1 MTARTAAALSSAAL
15 VLVVS
20 GCTSF
25 YEIPIET
32 PIQPKMDVT
41 PFQRVFI
48 AGFIAGGSEDVDA
61 NLETV
66 RLLRSQLR
74 SKSPLR
80 VIEADVLPL
89 VDLAREQA
97 APEGGAVP
105 SLPAQGPPQA
115 PAPPTGER
123 APAGGT
129 ADSAA
134 PAEPTA
140 GGAAG
145 EPAPAPGSATGG
157 SAPAASAPSG
167 GASAGAATQRTAR
180 SASSGQDRAAADPQQ
195 TGRIRDE
202 KDLEPLEGIFANV
215 DYWKKLGEEYQNP
228 LIVTGT
234 VLFTPHARSGFVQ
247 REQEYYDSFGRR
259 RVVPVRTYMERK
271 GFILRPKFIFIDG
284 RTGTTIYSE
293 SFREEVLYSPQQ
305 STPALSSY
313 FELMDRLIP
322 SFLSTLSTQKIKGS
336 RILLK

>member
-1 MTARTAAALSSAAL
+1 MTARTAAALGSAAL
-15 VLVVS
+15 VLVAS
-20 GCTSF
+20 ACTSF
-25 YEIPIET
+25 YEVPIET

-74 SKSPLR
+74 SKSSLR
-80 VIEADVLPL
+80 VIDADVLPL
-89 VDLAREQA
+89 VDLAREQVRPDA
-97 APEGGAVP
+97 PPAPE
-105 SLPAQGPPQA
+105 
-115 PAPPTGER
+115 APP
-123 APAGGT
+123 
-129 ADSAA
+129 
-134 PAEPTA
+134 AEATN
-140 GGAAG
+140 AAG
-145 EPAPAPGSATGG
+145 SEAA
-157 SAPAASAPSG
+157 APAASTDGRAP
-167 GASAGAATQRTAR
+167 
-180 SASSGQDRAAADPQQ
+180 ADPQQ
-195 TGRIRDE
+195 DARIKDE

-234 VLFTPHARSGFVQ
+234 VLFSPHARSGFVQ

-305 STPALSSY
+305 NTPALSSY

-322 SFLSTLSTQKIKGS
+322 SFLSTLSTQKVKGS

>member
-89 VDLAREQA
+89 VELAREQA

-105 SLPAQGPPQA
+105 SLPPQA
-115 PAPPTGER
+115 PAAPTGER
-123 APAGGT
+123 APAAGT
-129 ADSAA
+129 DSAA
-134 PAEPTA
+134 PAERAA

-145 EPAPAPGSATGG
+145 EPAPAPGSAPAGL
-157 SAPAASAPSG
+157 APAAGAP
-167 GASAGAATQRTAR
+167 AGAAAQRPARTAGP
-180 SASSGQDRAAADPQQ
+180 GQERAAADPQQ